1 MSVVVAQLRQRRH
14 ERVSCDFRFDA
25 GGRRDRVLVVVFL
38 CESRRDQERAMEEGL
53 EERGLSGSLDSAF
66 LF

>member
-1 MSVVVAQLRQRRH
+1 MPG
-14 ERVSCDFRFDA
+14 A
-25 GGRRDRVLVVVFL
+25 GAIEVPVVVFL
-38 CESRRDQERAMEEGL
+38 CESRRSQERAMEEGL

>member
-1 MSVVVAQLRQRRH
+1 MPGAGAIEVPVV
-14 ERVSCDFRFDA
+14 
-25 GGRRDRVLVVVFL
+25 GL
-38 CESRRDQERAMEEGL
+38 CESRRSQERAMEEGL